1 MTLTIFDIIA
11 IAIACNF
18 WGRTVDLIAILLL
31 SFLKRKYRCSQNI
44 RSKADDE

>member
-18 WGRTVDLIAILLL
+18 WGCTVELLADVANCFLIKE
-31 SFLKRKYRCSQNI
+31 F
-44 RSKADDE
+44 SKD